1 MPLKKKRSRS
11 LQQID
16 EPFEP
21 DEEYDIVDID
31 QVPGEITLN
40 LLNFQFQTIL
50 KFCKGF
56 IMIYST
62 KSIFNLINIC
72 CLIRILHRAI

>member
-40 LLNFQFQTIL
+40 LLKILFQTIL
-50 KFCKGF
+50 KFYEIVYHDLFYK
-56 IMIYST
+56 INS
-62 KSIFNLINIC
+62 KSDKYLLSHQDFV
-72 CLIRILHRAI
+72 